1 MQHLSQRCWRGL
13 RYLSDHWVTFAAGR
27 SIRDMRFLV
36 AFLLSTVLACA
47 QDASPAFEVASV
59 KVSNAGPEA
68 PNGFFP
74 TPGRLRVTNETLQQ
88 LIQAAHHIKTGMLF
102 GTTAWMASERFD
114 VDAKAPGKSTFDED
128 MEMLRALLAD
138 RFQLK
143 FHRETRR
150 LKMQAL
156 VLTKSGP
163 NFQAS
168 KDQDGKENVNI
179 RPTEISGVAIPFG
192 HFVTILEAQLGYPIL
207 NETGLSGKYDLA
219 LKYMRDDSL
228 GAAGSVFGALADLGL
243 KLETRQAP
251 VEVFVIDSA
260 ERPREN

>member
-1 MQHLSQRCWRGL
+1 
-13 RYLSDHWVTFAAGR
+13 
-27 SIRDMRFLV
+27 MRFLI
-36 AFLLSTVLACA
+36 AFLLSTVLDCA
-47 QDASPAFEVASV
+47 QDASRAFEVASV
-59 KVSNAGPEA
+59 RVNNAGPEA

-88 LIQAAHHIKTGMLF
+88 LIQAAYHIKTGMLF
-102 GTTAWMASERFD
+102 GTTAWMMFERFD
-114 VDAKAPGKSTFDED
+114 IDAKAIGQSTFDED
-128 MEMLRALLAD
+128 MDMLRALLAD

-156 VLTKSGP
+156 VLTKGGQK
-163 NFQAS
+163 FQAS
-168 KDQDGKENVNI
+168 KDQDEKEHVNI
-179 RPTEISGVAIPFG
+179 GRTEISGVAIPFG

-207 NETGLSGKYDLA
+207 NETGLSGKYDLS
-219 LKYMRDDSL
+219 LKYAHDDSL

-251 VEVFVIDSA
+251 AEVFVIDSA